1 MEFLVVMDLFMT
13 ETARLAHLVLPAAS
27 FLERTE
33 LCDYYGTI
41 HGIPYVTLRK
51 KVIDFPEA
59 WPDLKF
65 WLELAKRM
73 GYGEYFPWKDV
84 DEAIDYALK
93 PTGLT
98 VRKLMEHPQGLPFG
112 TIRYDQYKEK
122 GFATPSGKVEI
133 YSDTLKSL
141 GHDPLP
147 THRESPFHQAEWMK
161 DFPLFLTTGA
171 RTLEYLHSQMRHI
184 SKLHRRRPEPFAE
197 IHPET
202 ANPYG
207 ISEGDQI
214 EVETMVGSLTIK
226 ACVTEDIIPGVVNL
240 PHGWVEANVNLLT
253 TMKPGDPIS
262 GAPLLKS
269 SSCRIRKTEIRFD
282 LSGDH

>member
-1 MEFLVVMDLFMT
+1 MQK
-13 ETARLAHLVLPAAS
+13 
-27 FLERTE
+27 
-33 LCDYYGTI
+33 
-41 HGIPYVTLRK
+41 IPN
-51 KVIDFPEA
+51 
-59 WPDLKF
+59 
-65 WLELAKRM
+65 
-73 GYGEYFPWKDV
+73 
-84 DEAIDYALK
+84 
-93 PTGLT
+93 
-98 VRKLMEHPQGLPFG
+98 
-112 TIRYDQYKEK
+112 
-122 GFATPSGKVEI
+122 VEI

-171 RTLEYLHSQMRHI
+171 RTLEYLHSEMRHI
-184 SKLHRRRPEPFAE
+184 SKLYRRRPEPFAE

-214 EVETMVGSLTIK
+214 EVETTVGSLTIK

-282 LSGDH
+282 PSGDH